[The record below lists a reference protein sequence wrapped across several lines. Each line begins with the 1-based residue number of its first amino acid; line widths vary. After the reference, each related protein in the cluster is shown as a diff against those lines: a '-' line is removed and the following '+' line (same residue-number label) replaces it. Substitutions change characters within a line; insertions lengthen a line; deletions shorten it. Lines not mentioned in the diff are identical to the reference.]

1 MQVTL
6 KTRKPVNKLTPEDL
20 VTFPIWEFASDE
32 EGVEGQDETWVRP
45 VRRSQVPLEA
55 YSQLVAADLT
65 TAGVI
70 K

>member
-32 EGVEGQDETWVRP
+32 EGVEGHDDVGAPRSSEPSAVGSLLP
-45 VRRSQVPLEA
+45 VGGR
-55 YSQLVAADLT
+55 
-65 TAGVI
+65 
-70 K
+70 